1 MFIRFHLQA
10 GVGFQ
15 PDAALVQ
22 RIRRL
27 KQAPANCLADQ
38 AAFRPTRP
46 MPSYDKP
53 AADTTAGS

>member
-1 MFIRFHLQA
+1 MFIWFHLQA

-15 PDAALVQ
+15 PDAAPVQ
-22 RIRRL
+22 LATRL
-27 KQAPANCLADQ
+27 MRAPANCLAGQ

-53 AADTTAGS
+53 AADTAAGS